1 MSPRSSA
8 TPRNMVSEMREGGE
22 VRVIISSDA
31 TSQPVSAVDSLLVNI
46 SSDYL
51 LIAPPDAFHD
61 YFLHIH

>member
-8 TPRNMVSEMREGGE
+8 TPRNMVSPTPGE